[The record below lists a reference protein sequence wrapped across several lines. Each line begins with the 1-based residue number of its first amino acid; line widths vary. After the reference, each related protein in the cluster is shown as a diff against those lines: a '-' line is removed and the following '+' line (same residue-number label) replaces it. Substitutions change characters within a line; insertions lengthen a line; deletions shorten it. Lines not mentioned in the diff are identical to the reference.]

1 MSAGDEKGAPVLFVI
16 EVTDEDRHRVEGT
29 VEELAARH
37 ASAEDPGLLDEI
49 TLAAQ
54 ELPRAL
60 RERANRFRLHEPSG
74 GCLFSGFR
82 VDDGIGPTPAVW
94 NAAGPGATL
103 REDLRLLLCGALL
116 GDPIAWATQ
125 QEGRLVHDV
134 IPIKG
139 HENEQLNS
147 STTEPL
153 WWHTEDAFHPY
164 RADYVGL
171 ACLRNPD
178 AAETTLAHF
187 DDLGLDEETAGLL
200 AEPHYVIRPDESH
213 LPKNRRDDDRPD
225 VPAELLARGLA
236 RIERMNTSPERTAV
250 LFGDPRAP
258 YGRLDPYFMEQEDA
272 DPRAARAFDTLVAR
286 IDARLRS
293 VVLTPGDVLFID
305 NYKAVHGRRPYA
317 ARYDGADRWLRRINV
332 ARDLRKSRDARTAP
346 AARVIF

>member
-1 MSAGDEKGAPVLFVI
+1 MNTGNDQGDPMLFVV
-16 EVTDEDRHRVEGT
+16 EVTEEDRRRVDGV
-29 VEELAARH
+29 VEELAARYT
-37 ASAEDPGLLDEI
+37 SAEETGLLDEI

-54 ELPRAL
+54 ELPRTL
-60 RERANRFRLHEPSG
+60 RERANRFRLHEPAG
-74 GCLFSGFR
+74 GCLFSGFQ
-82 VDDGIGPTPAVW
+82 VDGGIGPTPPVW

-103 REDLRLLLCGALL
+103 REDLRLLLCGSLL

-171 ACLRNPD
+171 TCLRNPD
-178 AAETTLAHF
+178 AAETTLALF
-187 DDLGLDEETAGLL
+187 ADLALDQATIGLL
-200 AEPHYVIRPDESH
+200 TEPHYVIRPDESH
-213 LPKNRRDDDRPD
+213 LPKNRRDDGPAA
-225 VPAELLARGLA
+225 PAELLARSLA

-250 LFGDPRAP
+250 LFGDPRSP
-258 YGRLDPYFMEQEDA
+258 YGRLDPYFMDQDDI

-286 IDARLRS
+286 IDACVGS
-293 VVLTPGDVLFID
+293 VVLAPGDVLFID